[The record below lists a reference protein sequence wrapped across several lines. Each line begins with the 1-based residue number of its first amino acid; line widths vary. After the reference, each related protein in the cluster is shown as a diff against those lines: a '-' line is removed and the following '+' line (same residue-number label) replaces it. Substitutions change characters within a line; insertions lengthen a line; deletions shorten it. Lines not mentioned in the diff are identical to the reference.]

1 MEETCGWDVWGWG
14 MRGSVGG
21 SNLGKEVRL
30 GLGGWMID
38 GLSAALVGIENWAG

>member
-1 MEETCGWDVWGWG
+1 MG
-14 MRGSVGG
+14 MGYAWGG

-38 GLSAALVGIENWAG
+38 GLVRGSGNWQG

>member
-1 MEETCGWDVWGWG
+1 MGMGYAWECG
-14 MRGSVGG
+14 GG

-38 GLSAALVGIENWAG
+38 GLSSARAGIENWDWLTLDT